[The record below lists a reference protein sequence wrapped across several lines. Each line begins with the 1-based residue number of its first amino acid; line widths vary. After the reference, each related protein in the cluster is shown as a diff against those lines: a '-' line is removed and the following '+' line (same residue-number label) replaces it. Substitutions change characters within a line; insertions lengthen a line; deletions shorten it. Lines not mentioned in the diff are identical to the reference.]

1 MNGDNFVRIVDE
13 GFWPFMR
20 HLGFIMEKPI
30 VGRRLYSVT
39 FTGEGHAVS
48 ISYEP
53 DDIQPS
59 VLVFSLV
66 GGRKSSID
74 DRNATPRLSDL
85 NAIFMKMKSVTKQ
98 ERAIN
103 DAFFNLIVAN
113 DSEERLLPK
122 SAKELRLVL
131 PKYITS
137 GRKTGRL

>member
-1 MNGDNFVRIVDE
+1 
-13 GFWPFMR
+13 
-20 HLGFIMEKPI
+20 
-30 VGRRLYSVT
+30 
-39 FTGEGHAVS
+39 
-48 ISYEP
+48 
-53 DDIQPS
+53 
-59 VLVFSLV
+59 
-66 GGRKSSID
+66 
-74 DRNATPRLSDL
+74 
-85 NAIFMKMKSVTKQ
+85 MKMKSVTKQ

>member
-1 MNGDNFVRIVDE
+1 MNGDNFLRIVDE
-13 GFWPFMR
+13 AFWPFMND
-20 HLGFIMEKPI
+20 LGFIMEKPI

-66 GGRKSSID
+66 EGRKSSID

-85 NAIFMKMKSVTKQ
+85 NAIFMKSVTKQ

-113 DSEERLLPK
+113 DSEERLLLK

-137 GRKTGRL
+137 GRKKGRP

>member
-1 MNGDNFVRIVDE
+1 VNGDNFLRIIDE
-13 GFWPFMR
+13 AFWTFMND
-20 HLGFIMEKPI
+20 LGFVVEKPI
-30 VGRRLYSVT
+30 VSGRLYSVT
-39 FTGEGHAVS
+39 FTGDRHAVS

-66 GGRKSSID
+66 GGRKSGID

-85 NAIFMKMKSVTKQ
+85 NATFMKSVTKQ

-113 DSEERLLPK
+113 DTEERLLLK

-131 PKYITS
+131 PKYMTS
-137 GRKTGRL
+137 GGKKGGP